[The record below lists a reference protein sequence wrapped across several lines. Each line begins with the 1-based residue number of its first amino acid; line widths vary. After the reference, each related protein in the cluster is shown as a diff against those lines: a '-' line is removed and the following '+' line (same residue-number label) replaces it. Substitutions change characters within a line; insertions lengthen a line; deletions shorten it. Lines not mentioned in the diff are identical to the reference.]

1 MPTELDPSNPDPPAR
16 PVHGGIKEAELR
28 ALGLRLEDCLDFS
41 ASVSPLGPPDGVA
54 EAIAAVD
61 LTAYPDPHCLALT
74 EAIAD
79 HHAGEGVATGNVIV
93 GNGSTEIIH
102 LLTRAWIGSPPAG
115 CTPGAL
121 LLTPTYGEYDG
132 AVRISG
138 GAVTTLTA
146 TRCSEGFTWDTSA
159 VTAAIAAE
167 RPALTF
173 VCNPNNPTGV
183 LMGRDQ
189 LAEIADAVANTGGLL
204 VVDEAYI
211 NLSERRADADVIE
224 LAARHGSVI
233 ALRSMT
239 KDYALTALRLG
250 YAVASEGVINRL
262 AALQPDW
269 SVNGLA
275 QAAGLIAIA
284 DTAYL
289 ARARLAVV
297 RLPGLRG
304 GAAVR
309 PGHPLLSHRR
319 QLRAGAGGR
328 RRRLARPSGPA
339 RPVRSG
345 LHVLR
350 PVRLHPHRPATR
362 GRLHT
367 TGRRHGRHLEPEPA
381 DKLKSHRRSCE
392 SRNPEKP
399 RRLGT
404 LVVSYDH
411 WIPAF
416 AGMTMFV
423 NRPQSPQP

>member
-1 MPTELDPSNPDPPAR
+1 MDLNPTNPDSPAR

-74 EAIAD
+74 EAIAA
-79 HHAGEGVATGNVIV
+79 HHSGEGVTAGNVIV

-102 LLTRAWIGSPPAG
+102 LLTRAWIGSPPAS

-138 GAVTTLTA
+138 GTVATLNA
-146 TRCSEGFTWDTSA
+146 TRCSEGFAWDTSA
-159 VTAAIAAE
+159 ATAFIAAE

-183 LMGRDQ
+183 LMGCEQ
-189 LAEIADAVANTGGLL
+189 LAEIADAVAGAGGLL

-211 NLSERRADADVIE
+211 NLSERRADADVVE

-233 ALRSMT
+233 TLRSMT

-250 YAVASEGVINRL
+250 YAVAAAPVIARL

-275 QAAGLIAIA
+275 QAAGLVAIA

-289 ARARLAVV
+289 ESARAAVAASRDCVVERLTALGIRCYPAEANFVLAQV
-297 RLPGLRG
+297 GDAADLRD
-304 GAAVR
+304 
-309 PGHPLLSHRR
+309 
-319 QLRAGAGGR
+319 
-328 RRRLARPSGPA
+328 RLARRGLF
-339 RPVRSG
+339 VRDCTSFG
-345 LHVLR
+345 LPDCIRIGLR
-350 PVRLHPHRPATR
+350 PVADCMRLADAIAEVLDSGSRP
-362 GRLHT
+362 G
-367 TGRRHGRHLEPEPA
+367 
-381 DKLKSHRRSCE
+381 
-392 SRNPEKP
+392 
-399 RRLGT
+399 
-404 LVVSYDH
+404 
-411 WIPAF
+411 
-416 AGMTMFV
+416 
-423 NRPQSPQP
+423 

>member
-1 MPTELDPSNPDPPAR
+1 MQRDTDNPNPPAR

-41 ASVSPLGPPDGVA
+41 ASVSPLGPPEGVA
-54 EAIAAVD
+54 ETIAAVD

-74 EAIAD
+74 EAIAA
-79 HHAGEGVATGNVIV
+79 HHAGEGVTDANVIV

-102 LLTRAWIGSPPAG
+102 LLTRAWIGAPPAG
-115 CTPGAL
+115 CAPGAL

-138 GAVTTLTA
+138 GSVVALTA
-146 TRCSEGFTWDTSA
+146 IRCSEGFAWDTS
-159 VTAAIAAE
+159 VITAAIDAE

-183 LMGRDQ
+183 LMGREQ

-224 LAARHGSVI
+224 LAAQHGSVI

-250 YAVASEGVINRL
+250 YAVAAAPVIARL

-275 QAAGLIAIA
+275 QAAGLVAIA
-284 DTAYL
+284 DEAYL
-289 ARARLAVV
+289 ERARQAVV
-297 RLPGLRG
+297 ASHDCVVERLTALGIRCYPAEANFVLAQVGDAADLRD
-304 GAAVR
+304 
-309 PGHPLLSHRR
+309 
-319 QLRAGAGGR
+319 
-328 RRRLARPSGPA
+328 RLARRGLF
-339 RPVRSG
+339 VRDCTSFG
-345 LHVLR
+345 LPDCIRIGLR
-350 PVRLHPHRPATR
+350 PVADCIRL
-362 GRLHT
+362 
-367 TGRRHGRHLEPEPA
+367 A
-381 DKLKSHRRSCE
+381 DAIADIW
-392 SRNPEKP
+392 N
-399 RRLGT
+399 
-404 LVVSYDH
+404 
-411 WIPAF
+411 
-416 AGMTMFV
+416 
-423 NRPQSPQP
+423 QSPQP

>member
-1 MPTELDPSNPDPPAR
+1 MTADAPGSDPAR

-41 ASVSPLGPPDGVA
+41 ASVSPLGPPQGVA
-54 EAIAAVD
+54 AAIAAVD

-74 EAIAD
+74 EAIAA
-79 HHAGEGVATGNVIV
+79 HHVGDGVTTGNVIV

-115 CTPGAL
+115 CTPSAL

-138 GAVTTLTA
+138 GRVTTLTA
-146 TRCSEGFTWDTSA
+146 TRCSDGFAWDTAA
-159 VTAAIAAE
+159 VTGAIATQ

-183 LMGRDQ
+183 LMAREQ
-189 LAEIADAVANTGGLL
+189 LAEIADTVASVGGLL
-204 VVDEAYI
+204 VIDEAYI
-211 NLSERRADADVIE
+211 NLSERRADADVIA

-250 YAVASEGVINRL
+250 YAVASEAVIAQL

-275 QAAGLIAIA
+275 QASGLVAIA

-289 ARARLAVV
+289 ERARAAVAASRDCVVERLTDLGIRCYPTAANFVLARVGDAVD
-297 RLPGLRG
+297 LRD
-304 GAAVR
+304 
-309 PGHPLLSHRR
+309 
-319 QLRAGAGGR
+319 
-328 RRRLARPSGPA
+328 RLARRGLF
-339 RPVRSG
+339 VRDCTSFG
-345 LHVLR
+345 LPDCIRIGLR
-350 PVRLHPHRPATR
+350 PAADCIRLADAIAEVRTQ
-362 GRLHT
+362 
-367 TGRRHGRHLEPEPA
+367 
-381 DKLKSHRRSCE
+381 D
-392 SRNPEKP
+392 
-399 RRLGT
+399 
-404 LVVSYDH
+404 
-411 WIPAF
+411 
-416 AGMTMFV
+416 
-423 NRPQSPQP
+423 PQP

>member
-1 MPTELDPSNPDPPAR
+1 MQMQRDTANATPPAR

-41 ASVSPLGPPDGVA
+41 ASVSPLGPPEGVA
-54 EAIAAVD
+54 AAIAAVD

-74 EAIAD
+74 EAIAA
-79 HHAGEGVATGNVIV
+79 HHSDEGVTDGNVIV

-115 CTPGAL
+115 CAPGAL

-146 TRCSEGFTWDTSA
+146 TRRSEGFAWDTSA
-159 VTAAIAAE
+159 VTAAIAAQ

-173 VCNPNNPTGV
+173 VCNPNNPTGA
-183 LMGRDQ
+183 LMGRAQ
-189 LAEIADAVANTGGLL
+189 LAEIADAVANVGGLL

-211 NLSERRADADVIE
+211 NLSERRADADVIA

-250 YAVASEGVINRL
+250 YAVAGAPVIARL

-275 QAAGLIAIA
+275 QAAGLVAIA
-284 DTAYL
+284 DTGYL
-289 ARARLAVV
+289 EQARQAVAASRDCVVERLSALGIRCYPAEANFVLAQV
-297 RLPGLRG
+297 GDAASLRD
-304 GAAVR
+304 
-309 PGHPLLSHRR
+309 
-319 QLRAGAGGR
+319 
-328 RRRLARPSGPA
+328 RLARRGLF
-339 RPVRSG
+339 VRDCASFG
-345 LHVLR
+345 LPDCIRIGLR
-350 PVRLHPHRPATR
+350 PVADCIRLTDAI
-362 GRLHT
+362 
-367 TGRRHGRHLEPEPA
+367 A
-381 DKLKSHRRSCE
+381 DIWS
-392 SRNPEKP
+392 
-399 RRLGT
+399 
-404 LVVSYDH
+404 
-411 WIPAF
+411 
-416 AGMTMFV
+416 
-423 NRPQSPQP
+423 QSPQL

>member
-1 MPTELDPSNPDPPAR
+1 MSQRAPNPDLPAR

-28 ALGLRLEDCLDFS
+28 ALGLQLEDCLDFS
-41 ASVSPLGPPDGVA
+41 ASVSPLGPPEGVA

-74 EAIAD
+74 EAIAA
-79 HHAGEGVATGNVIV
+79 HHVGDGASIANVIV

-138 GAVTTLTA
+138 GTVTTLTA
-146 TRCSEGFTWDTSA
+146 TRCSEGFEWDTLA
-159 VTAAIAAE
+159 VCAAIAAE

-173 VCNPNNPTGV
+173 ACNPNNPTGV

-189 LAEIADAVANTGGLL
+189 LATIADAVANVGGLL

-211 NLSERRADADVIE
+211 NLSERRAVADVIE
-224 LAARHGSVI
+224 MAARHGSII

-250 YAVASEGVINRL
+250 YAVAAAPVIARL

-284 DTAYL
+284 DGAYL
-289 ARARLAVV
+289 EQARRAVV
-297 RLPGLRG
+297 ASRDYVVERLSALGIRCYPTDANFALAQVGDAADLRD
-304 GAAVR
+304 
-309 PGHPLLSHRR
+309 
-319 QLRAGAGGR
+319 
-328 RRRLARPSGPA
+328 RLARRGLF
-339 RPVRSG
+339 VRDCTSFG
-345 LHVLR
+345 LPDCIRVGLR
-350 PVRLHPHRPATR
+350 PV
-362 GRLHT
+362 
-367 TGRRHGRHLEPEPA
+367 A
-381 DKLKSHRRSCE
+381 DCILLADAIADIWS
-392 SRNPEKP
+392 
-399 RRLGT
+399 
-404 LVVSYDH
+404 
-411 WIPAF
+411 
-416 AGMTMFV
+416 
-423 NRPQSPQP
+423 